1 MRSTLARYNLNG
13 IAVHIEA
20 DNLTLDT
27 ADHTLISFARDAGF
41 LLKDLLGRI
50 VLGGQT
56 NAPRPA

>member
-1 MRSTLARYNLNG
+1 MNV

-27 ADHTLISFARDAGF
+27 ADHTLMSFARDAGF
-41 LLKDLLGRI
+41 LLKDLGRI